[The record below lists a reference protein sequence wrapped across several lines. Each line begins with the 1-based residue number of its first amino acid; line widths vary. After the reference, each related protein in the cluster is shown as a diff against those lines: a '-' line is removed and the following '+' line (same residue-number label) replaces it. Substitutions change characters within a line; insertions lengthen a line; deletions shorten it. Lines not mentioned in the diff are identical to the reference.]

1 MVVDRNMLEQA
12 KVIFN
17 VNFKTLS
24 SLMKSAFVCEWTLF
38 TFRMFHKG
46 MRNLYFYL
54 VRRSQFETQAKDY
67 GNEMY
72 LCKSETLSYYVN
84 NDSLKFL

>member
-1 MVVDRNMLEQA
+1 MLGQA

-24 SLMKSAFVCEWTLF
+24 ILIKSVFVGEWTLF
-38 TFRMFHKG
+38 THCMFHKG
-46 MRNLYFYL
+46 IRNLYFYL
-54 VRRSQFETQAKDY
+54 VRRSQFEKHAKHY

-72 LCKSETLSYYVN
+72 LCKCEALYYNVN
-84 NDSLKFL
+84 NDS